1 MAEII
6 LNPIN
11 PSASLTKWYRE
22 QMQSMMDDM
31 RADLIKEVI
40 KPMRSE
46 LAMDGI
52 ADWLGHV
59 MDSLVGRWQSVLD
72 TLAKDVA
79 QEVVGKSKKDYEKR
93 LMKILRKKGF
103 TVNFNHSARVQ
114 EQSQIALGENVALIK
129 SIGNEYLDKVN
140 SAVWRSVKNGYDVQ
154 SLIGQLR
161 QIDGVTDRRAKTIA
175 RDQVGKL
182 NQAFE
187 DARAAELGVKEAIWL
202 HSSASKEPRIEHVRA
217 NGQRYEIDK
226 GIQFSNGWYRPRQD
240 FNCKCGKRLII
251 EIPNLSE

>member
-1 MAEII
+1 
-6 LNPIN
+6 
-11 PSASLTKWYRE
+11 
-22 QMQSMMDDM
+22 
-31 RADLIKEVI
+31 
-40 KPMRSE
+40 
-46 LAMDGI
+46 
-52 ADWLGHV
+52 

-72 TLAKDVA
+72 KLAKEVA

-103 TVNFNHSARVQ
+103 TVNFNHSAKVQ

-161 QIDGVTDRRAKTIA
+161 QIDGVTDRRAKIIA

-202 HSSASKEPRIEHVRA
+202 HSGASKVPRQSHIDA
-217 NGQRYEIDK
+217 NGTRFELAKGCYIDGEYIFPAISK
-226 GIQFSNGWYRPRQD
+226 I
-240 FNCKCGKRLII
+240 NCHCRKRLII
-251 EIPNLSE
+251 EIPDL